1 MKKEFRGTAKQI
13 TSANVIISVFFEEQ
27 TGPNLKRSGKSRST
41 DPSALRQQKKTLYY
55 LGAADT
61 LVPLSIPSAI
71 TGFEQP
77 LLARRKAVMEEKWH

>member
-41 DPSALRQQKKTLYY
+41 DPSALRQQKNHCSTWELQTLWY
-55 LGAADT
+55 LSPYPLQS
-61 LVPLSIPSAI
+61 LVLNNHS
-71 TGFEQP
+71 
-77 LLARRKAVMEEKWH
+77 LLEGRQ